1 MRSIRKLWSS
11 VLFNKLVAYYGTLI
25 FLYTKYDIMNVNSKG
40 QRRYFISPERY
51 ISKAMKNCFFI
62 CSTYR
67 YNRFINES

>member
-1 MRSIRKLWSS
+1 
-11 VLFNKLVAYYGTLI
+11 
-25 FLYTKYDIMNVNSKG
+25 MNVNGKG
-40 QRRYFISPERY
+40 QRRYFIPPERY